1 MAHPPTPVR
10 VTSQVG
16 AVGWRG
22 VAVALLGLTDAGL
35 LWWGSGASTA
45 QQLVAVLA
53 GAAVGCAALLWV
65 AWDRGFS
72 RTPLWW
78 IAGLALL
85 LRVVAVQAVP
95 LLEDDHYRYLW
106 DGLRTATSFDPYRL
120 PPSAFFGGHEL
131 KQQWQD
137 ILSGINNPDVPT
149 IYGPTLQWLFALA
162 HVIAPGRVGAI
173 QVIVLLVDMACFGL
187 LVRQRVGTR
196 WLLAYALHPMILK
209 EAMASA
215 HPDGIVALLL
225 LLALV
230 AWQRGLALRVGALL
244 GLAVAAKV
252 AALVVVPL
260 FLFGLRRS
268 DVLAPSIGVRMHADW
283 TSALGVGA
291 GFVASLGLMYLPFI
305 AAGGSDGA
313 ALQTFATQWRFNPL
327 LFRLVEAWLST
338 GTARVVA
345 ASLLLAGVAGLVWH
359 WHLRARLRA
368 PGLPP
373 ADQALLLLLLL
384 APVVNPWYWLWALAP
399 AVLAGRCAVAAVAG
413 ASALSYLNTSVLL
426 EAGWLAM
433 DNSVAPFNVGWPIA
447 MVQLAVLGLAWTLP
461 RLGGQF
467 FRGRRADPPR

>member
-137 ILSGINNPDVPT
+137 ILSGINNPDVPRST
-149 IYGPTLQWLFALA
+149 
-162 HVIAPGRVGAI
+162 APLCNG
-173 QVIVLLVDMACFGL
+173 CS
-187 LVRQRVGTR
+187 R
-196 WLLAYALHPMILK
+196 WLM
-209 EAMASA
+209 
-215 HPDGIVALLL
+215 
-225 LLALV
+225 
-230 AWQRGLALRVGALL
+230 
-244 GLAVAAKV
+244 
-252 AALVVVPL
+252 
-260 FLFGLRRS
+260 
-268 DVLAPSIGVRMHADW
+268 
-283 TSALGVGA
+283 
-291 GFVASLGLMYLPFI
+291 
-305 AAGGSDGA
+305 
-313 ALQTFATQWRFNPL
+313 
-327 LFRLVEAWLST
+327 
-338 GTARVVA
+338 
-345 ASLLLAGVAGLVWH
+345 
-359 WHLRARLRA
+359 
-368 PGLPP
+368 
-373 ADQALLLLLLL
+373 
-384 APVVNPWYWLWALAP
+384 
-399 AVLAGRCAVAAVAG
+399 
-413 ASALSYLNTSVLL
+413 
-426 EAGWLAM
+426 
-433 DNSVAPFNVGWPIA
+433 
-447 MVQLAVLGLAWTLP
+447 
-461 RLGGQF
+461 
-467 FRGRRADPPR
+467 